1 MNNIDAIMNNK
12 LYREALEKL
21 SEYERDRE
29 FCNHTIEHFIDVSR
43 IAYIMA
49 LEENLSVSKEVA
61 YISGLLAAE
70 LGENV
75 NLAKRAG
82 LLHDIGRVRQYEEGI
97 HHDIASVE
105 MSREIL
111 KETSFTEDEVNI
123 ILNGIANHRKES
135 DNKLEEIIYKADKL
149 SRQCFNCKAE
159 KECYWSSEK
168 KNFKITY

>member
-29 FCNHTIEHFIDVSR
+29 FCNHTIEHFMDVSR
-43 IAYIMA
+43 IAYIMI
-49 LEENLSVSKEVA
+49 LEENLNVSKEIVYA
-61 YISGLLAAE
+61 I
-70 LGENV
+70 
-75 NLAKRAG
+75 G
-82 LLHDIGRVRQYEEGI
+82 LLHDIGRVKQYEEGI

-105 MSREIL
+105 MSKEIL
-111 KETSFTEDEVNI
+111 KETSLTDEEINI

>member
-49 LEENLSVSKEVA
+49 LEENLSVSKEVIYA
-61 YISGLLAAE
+61 I
-70 LGENV
+70 
-75 NLAKRAG
+75 G

-111 KETSFTEDEVNI
+111 KETSFTEDELNI

>member
-1 MNNIDAIMNNK
+1 MENINIILNNK
-12 LYREALEKL
+12 EYKQALEKL
-21 SEYERDRE
+21 SEYERNRE
-29 FCNHTIEHFIDVSR
+29 FCNHTIEHFIDLSR
-43 IAYIMA
+43 IAYIMV
-49 LEENLSVSKEVA
+49 LEEKLSVSKEVIYA
-61 YISGLLAAE
+61 I
-70 LGENV
+70 
-75 NLAKRAG
+75 G

-105 MSREIL
+105 MSKEIL
-111 KETSFTEDEVNI
+111 KETSFTDKEINI

-135 DNKLEEIIYKADKL
+135 DNKVEEIIYKADKL

>member
-1 MNNIDAIMNNK
+1 M
-12 LYREALEKL
+12 Y
-21 SEYERDRE
+21 
-29 FCNHTIEHFIDVSR
+29 HTIEHFIDVSK
-43 IAYIMA
+43 IAYIMV
-49 LEENLSVSKEVA
+49 LEEGLKVSKDVIYA
-61 YISGLLAAE
+61 I
-70 LGENV
+70 
-75 NLAKRAG
+75 G

-111 KETSFTEDEVNI
+111 KETSFIEEEINT

>member
-1 MNNIDAIMNNK
+1 MNNIDVIVSNK
-12 LYREALEKL
+12 LYKESLEKL
-21 SEYERDRE
+21 KKYEANRE

-43 IAYIMA
+43 IAYIMV
-49 LEENLSVSKEVA
+49 LEEGLKISKEVIYA
-61 YISGLLAAE
+61 I
-70 LGENV
+70 
-75 NLAKRAG
+75 G
-82 LLHDIGRVRQYEEGI
+82 LLHDIGRVKQYEEGI

-105 MSREIL
+105 MSKEIL
-111 KETSFTEDEVNI
+111 RETSFAEEEINT

-159 KECYWSSEK
+159 KKCYWSSDK

>member
-1 MNNIDAIMNNK
+1 MDNIDVIMNNK
-12 LYREALEKL
+12 LYKEALKKL

-43 IAYIMA
+43 IAYIMV
-49 LEENLSVSKEVA
+49 LEEGLKVSKDVIYA
-61 YISGLLAAE
+61 I
-70 LGENV
+70 
-75 NLAKRAG
+75 G

-111 KETSFTEDEVNI
+111 KETSFTEQEINI

>member
-1 MNNIDAIMNNK
+1 MENVNIILNNK
-12 LYREALEKL
+12 EYKQALEKL
-21 SEYERDRE
+21 SEYERNRE
-29 FCNHTIEHFIDVSR
+29 FCNHTIEHFMDVSR
-43 IAYIMA
+43 IAYIMI
-49 LEENLSVSKEVA
+49 LEENLNVSKEIVYA
-61 YISGLLAAE
+61 I
-70 LGENV
+70 
-75 NLAKRAG
+75 G
-82 LLHDIGRVRQYEEGI
+82 LLHDIGRVKQYEEGI

-105 MSREIL
+105 MSKEIL
-111 KETSFTEDEVNI
+111 KETSLTDEEINI

>member
-1 MNNIDAIMNNK
+1 MNNIDAIMSNK
-12 LYREALEKL
+12 LYKESLEKL

-43 IAYIMA
+43 IAYIMV
-49 LEENLSVSKEVA
+49 LEEKLSVSKEIIYA
-61 YISGLLAAE
+61 I
-70 LGENV
+70 
-75 NLAKRAG
+75 G

-111 KETSFTEDEVNI
+111 KETNFTEYEIDT

>member
-1 MNNIDAIMNNK
+1 MNNIDVIMSNK
-12 LYREALEKL
+12 LYKESLEKL
-21 SEYERDRE
+21 NKHEADRE

-43 IAYIMA
+43 IAYIMV
-49 LEENLSVSKEVA
+49 LEEGLKVSKDVIYA
-61 YISGLLAAE
+61 I
-70 LGENV
+70 
-75 NLAKRAG
+75 G

-111 KETSFTEDEVNI
+111 RETSFTDEEINT

-159 KECYWSSEK
+159 KECYWSKEK
-168 KNFKITY
+168 KNFKIIY

>member
-1 MNNIDAIMNNK
+1 MKNIDIIMNNSM
-12 LYREALEKL
+12 YTESLEKL
-21 SEYERDRE
+21 KKYEENRE
-29 FCNHTIEHFIDVSR
+29 FCNHTIEHFIDVAR
-43 IAYIMA
+43 IAYIMV
-49 LEENLSVSKEVA
+49 LEEKLSVSKEVIYA
-61 YISGLLAAE
+61 I
-70 LGENV
+70 
-75 NLAKRAG
+75 G

-97 HHDIASVE
+97 NHDIASVE

-111 KETSFTEDEVNI
+111 KETSFTEQEINI

>member
-49 LEENLSVSKEVA
+49 LEENLSVSKEVIYA
-61 YISGLLAAE
+61 I
-70 LGENV
+70 
-75 NLAKRAG
+75 G

-135 DNKLEEIIYKADKL
+135 DNKVDEIIYKADTL

-159 KECYWSSEK
+159 KECYWSKEK
-168 KNFKITY
+168 KNFRITY

>member
-1 MNNIDAIMNNK
+1 MNNIDVIMSNK
-12 LYREALEKL
+12 LYKEALKKL
-21 SEYERDRE
+21 SESERDRE

-43 IAYIMA
+43 IAYIMV
-49 LEENLSVSKEVA
+49 LEEKLSVSKEVIYA
-61 YISGLLAAE
+61 I
-70 LGENV
+70 
-75 NLAKRAG
+75 G

-111 KETSFTEDEVNI
+111 KETSFTEQEINI

>member
-1 MNNIDAIMNNK
+1 MNNIDAIMSNN
-12 LYREALEKL
+12 LYKEALENL

-43 IAYIMA
+43 IAYIMV
-49 LEENLSVSKEVA
+49 LEEKLSVSKEVIYA
-61 YISGLLAAE
+61 I
-70 LGENV
+70 
-75 NLAKRAG
+75 G

-111 KETSFTEDEVNI
+111 KETSFTEQEIDT

>member
-1 MNNIDAIMNNK
+1 MENINIILNNK
-12 LYREALEKL
+12 EYKQALEKL
-21 SEYERDRE
+21 SEYEKNRE

-43 IAYIMA
+43 IAYIMV
-49 LEENLSVSKEVA
+49 LEEKLSVSKEVIYA
-61 YISGLLAAE
+61 I
-70 LGENV
+70 
-75 NLAKRAG
+75 G
-82 LLHDIGRVRQYEEGI
+82 LLHDIGRVKQYEEGI

-105 MSREIL
+105 MSKEIL
-111 KETSFTEDEVNI
+111 KETSFTDKEINI

-135 DNKLEEIIYKADKL
+135 DNKVEEIIYKADKL

>member
-1 MNNIDAIMNNK
+1 MENINIILNNK
-12 LYREALEKL
+12 EYKQALEKL
-21 SEYERDRE
+21 SEYERNRE
-29 FCNHTIEHFIDVSR
+29 FCNHTIEHFIDLSR
-43 IAYIMA
+43 IAYIMV
-49 LEENLSVSKEVA
+49 LEEKLSVSKEVIYA
-61 YISGLLAAE
+61 I
-70 LGENV
+70 
-75 NLAKRAG
+75 G

-105 MSREIL
+105 MSKEIL
-111 KETSFTEDEVNI
+111 KETSFTDKEINI

>member
-1 MNNIDAIMNNK
+1 MDNIDAIMNNK
-12 LYREALEKL
+12 LYNEALEKL

-43 IAYIMA
+43 IAYIMV
-49 LEENLSVSKEVA
+49 LEEKLSVSKEVIYA
-61 YISGLLAAE
+61 I
-70 LGENV
+70 
-75 NLAKRAG
+75 G

-97 HHDIASVE
+97 NHDIASVE

-111 KETSFTEDEVNI
+111 KETSFTEQEIHI
-123 ILNGIANHRKES
+123 ILNAIANHRKES

>member
-49 LEENLSVSKEVA
+49 LEENLSVSKEVIDA
-61 YISGLLAAE
+61 I
-70 LGENV
+70 
-75 NLAKRAG
+75 G

-111 KETSFTEDEVNI
+111 KETNFTEDEVNI

>member
-49 LEENLSVSKEVA
+49 LEENLSVSKEVIYA
-61 YISGLLAAE
+61 I
-70 LGENV
+70 
-75 NLAKRAG
+75 G

-111 KETSFTEDEVNI
+111 KETSFTEDEFNI

>member
-1 MNNIDAIMNNK
+1 MNNIDAIMSNK
-12 LYREALEKL
+12 LYKESLEKL

-43 IAYIMA
+43 IAYIMV
-49 LEENLSVSKEVA
+49 LEERLSVSKEIIYA
-61 YISGLLAAE
+61 I
-70 LGENV
+70 
-75 NLAKRAG
+75 G

-111 KETSFTEDEVNI
+111 KETNFTEYEIDT

-135 DNKLEEIIYKADKL
+135 DNKLEEIIYKADKI
-149 SRQCFNCKAE
+149 
-159 KECYWSSEK
+159 ECYWSSEK

>member
-1 MNNIDAIMNNK
+1 MDNIDAIMNNK
-12 LYREALEKL
+12 LYNEALEKL

-43 IAYIMA
+43 IAYIMV
-49 LEENLSVSKEVA
+49 LEEKLSVSKEVIYA
-61 YISGLLAAE
+61 I
-70 LGENV
+70 
-75 NLAKRAG
+75 G

-111 KETSFTEDEVNI
+111 KETSFTEQEIHI
-123 ILNGIANHRKES
+123 ILNAIANHRKES

>member
-1 MNNIDAIMNNK
+1 MNNIDALMNNK

-49 LEENLSVSKEVA
+49 LEENLSVSKEVIYA
-61 YISGLLAAE
+61 I
-70 LGENV
+70 
-75 NLAKRAG
+75 G